1 MSDFLK
7 ASEIFDSSFS
17 KGDYSNASFYF
28 ESIAAEFTKNS
39 LLKSV
44 NAKDIPLMFLLGEP
58 GVGKTHMLNV
68 IQQSLAPNK
77 KILFSSEP
85 FRTPESF
92 LHFLLKDESFNRD
105 LSLPELKEEAI
116 RRFNGVDNLIIIDE
130 AQLLDTIILEFIRIL
145 SDSNQFNFLL
155 CMHKDEGEAILS
167 KNHFASRNHTVV
179 TLDLL
184 TKNEI
189 NKYIE
194 SQLLRHGL
202 GNISEIFKSKAIKQL
217 QTLSKGNFRVLK
229 QLLKHTFSIM
239 DYARSNGHK
248 KYITPNNCVITMAG
262 IDLGIIKERYLY
274 V

>member
-7 ASEIFDSSFS
+7 ASEIFNSSFDS
-17 KGDYSNASFYF
+17 KLYF

-39 LLKSV
+39 LLKSIDT
-44 NAKDIPLMFLLGEP
+44 KDIPLMFLLGEP
-58 GVGKTHMLNV
+58 GVGKTYMLNV
-68 IQQSLAPNK
+68 IQKSLSPDK

-92 LHFLLKDESFNRD
+92 LHFLLKDEYFNKD
-105 LSLPELKEEAI
+105 LSLPELKEEVI
-116 RRFNGVDNLIIIDE
+116 KRFNGIDNLIIIDE

-155 CMHKDEGEAILS
+155 SMHKDEGEAILKKS
-167 KNHFASRNHTVV
+167 HFASRNHSVV
-179 TLDLL
+179 TLNIL

-194 SQLLRHGL
+194 SQLLRHGH
-202 GNISEIFKSKAIKQL
+202 GNISEIFKSKEIKLL

-229 QLLKHTFSIM
+229 QILTHTFSIM
-239 DYARSNGHK
+239 DYAKKNGHK

-262 IDLGIIKERYLY
+262 IDLGIINA
-274 V
+274 